1 MRRVCAPRRR
11 DSRRQ
16 PRSPGPARPI
26 RRRVAS
32 IRVRVLPRWL
42 ALAGATAVAA
52 VALDRIGLPSASLF
66 AALLVGLVAALMP
79 VRMPEVPGNV
89 FRVAQAITGV
99 SLGVYVQSS
108 SLNAVAGAWLPVA
121 IVSAATLAL
130 SLLCGWVLVRTV
142 GLDRPT
148 AALGMVAGGASGIV
162 GMARELGA
170 DDRLVAVMQ
179 YLRVLVVVV
188 LTPVL
193 VALAFSH
200 PHGHDAGGSPS
211 GAPLLGSV
219 HDWVLMGTALAVGA
233 AIAVATRTPAGSL
246 LAPMIVAAILTI
258 VVGDF
263 QVPAIVREPAFAAIG
278 LQVGLRFTPKLVRE
292 AGRLLLP
299 TLLCIVGLLIACFG
313 LALVL
318 HATTDAT
325 LLDAYLATTPGGLYA
340 VLAAAF
346 GTGADTTFVIAV
358 QTLRLFVMVLLA
370 PVVVRRLVLRDDTR
384 IVPAADAEPVVRA

>member
-1 MRRVCAPRRR
+1 M
-11 DSRRQ
+11 
-16 PRSPGPARPI
+16 
-26 RRRVAS
+26 
-32 IRVRVLPRWL
+32 RVLSRWVLL
-42 ALAGATAVAA
+42 AAATALVA
-52 VALDRIGLPSASLF
+52 VALDRIGLPSSALF
-66 AALLVGLVAALMP
+66 AALLVGLVAALSIQ
-79 VRMPEVPGNV
+79 RMPSVSTNV

-108 SLNAVAGAWLPVA
+108 SLSVVADAWLPVA
-121 IVSAATLAL
+121 LVSGATLAL
-130 SLLCGWVLVRTV
+130 SLLCGWALVRTV
-142 GLDRPT
+142 GLDPPT

-200 PHGHDAGGSPS
+200 PHGPDPGGAPS
-211 GAPLLGSV
+211 GAPLIGSGR
-219 HDWVLMGTALAVGA
+219 DWALTAAALALGA
-233 AIAVATRTPAGSL
+233 LAAVLTRTPAGSL
-246 LAPMIVAAILTI
+246 LAPMLVAAVLTL

-263 QVPAIVREPAFAAIG
+263 QVPAILREPAFAAIG
-278 LQVGLRFTPKLVRE
+278 LQVGLRFTPKLVRQ
-292 AGRLLLP
+292 AGRLLVP
-299 TLLCIVGLLIACFG
+299 TLLCIGGLLVACFG
-313 LALVL
+313 LALIL
-318 HATTDAT
+318 DATTDAS

-358 QTLRLFVMVLLA
+358 QTLRLFVMLLLA
-370 PVVVRRLVLRDDTR
+370 PLVLRRLVLRTEPK
-384 IVPAADAEPVVRA
+384 IVPAADADARHGHIRVDAAP